1 MEKDNMYGF
10 VYITTNHI
18 NGKKYIGQKRYDKAN
33 KWKSYLGSGIHLKRA
48 INKYGSENFSKEIIE
63 DCKSKELLDEREKY
77 WIEYYNAVKS
87 NEFYNIASGGDGGDT
102 RAGYSEEQFKQSEK
116 FRKER
121 LRESLPRGEASG
133 VSKLTEIQVLEIIER
148 LKNNDFTTDIA
159 KDYLVSTETVSSI
172 RNHNT
177 WTHLT
182 KNIIF
187 DDISYHRKERTRKT
201 KPVIQYD
208 ENGDYIATYESARVA
223 EQETNISHKLIS
235 SVCNG
240 HKRIAH
246 GFIWRFE
253 GDSFEKYNTENINF
267 VRVDQYDKDGIF
279 IKTWDSEKEVTL
291 SIGIHLHSVLSG
303 KCNSAG
309 GFYWCKHGE
318 KFSLPEYKRKGRKL
332 A

>member
-1 MEKDNMYGF
+1 MENKNMYGF
-10 VYITTNHI
+10 VYITTNSI

-63 DCKSKELLDEREKY
+63 DCETKECLDKREKY

-87 NEFYNIASGGDGGDT
+87 DEFYNIASGGEGGDT
-102 RAGYSEEQFKQSEK
+102 RAGYSVEQLRQSEE

-121 LRESLPRGEASG
+121 LKESLPRGEKSG
-133 VSKLTEIQVLEIIER
+133 VSKLTELQVLEIIQR
-148 LKNNDFTTDIA
+148 LKDNDFTTDIA
-159 KDYLVSTETVSSI
+159 TDYCVATETISSI
-172 RNHNT
+172 RNRKT

-182 KNIIF
+182 KDIVF

-208 ENGDYIATYESARVA
+208 ENGEYIAAYKSARIA
-223 EQETNISHKLIS
+223 EQETGISYKLIS
-235 SVCNG
+235 AVCNG
-240 HKRIAH
+240 QKRIAH

-253 GDSFEKYNTENINF
+253 GDSFNKYNTENINF
-267 VRVDQYDKDGIF
+267 VKVDQYDKDGTF
-279 IKTWDSEKEVTL
+279 IKTWDSEKEVML
-291 SIGIHLHSVLSG
+291 SMGIHLYSVLSG
-303 KCNSAG
+303 RCNSAG

-318 KFSLPEYKRKGRKL
+318 KFSVPEYKREGRKL
-332 A
+332 V